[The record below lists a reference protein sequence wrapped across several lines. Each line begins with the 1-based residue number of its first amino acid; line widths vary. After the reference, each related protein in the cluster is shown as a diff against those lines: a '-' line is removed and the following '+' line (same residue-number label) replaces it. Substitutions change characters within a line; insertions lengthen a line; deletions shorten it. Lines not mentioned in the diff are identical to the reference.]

1 MRGGPKTLEIY
12 QDRNGSEP
20 FTAWLESLKDQRT
33 RYRVVTRLDRVEL
46 GNLGDHKMLGAGMFE
61 LRMHFGPGYRVYC
74 GEVDD
79 RIVLLLAGGD
89 KRSQSRD
96 ITKARRFWDD
106 YKEGEQ

>member
-12 QDRNGSEP
+12 RDQDGKEP

-46 GNLGDHKMLGAGMFE
+46 GNLGDHKMLGTGMFE

-79 RIVLLLAGGD
+79 RIVLLLVGGD
-89 KRSQSRD
+89 QRSQSRD
-96 ITKARRFWDD
+96 IAKARQFWDD
-106 YKEGEQ
+106 YKEGQS